1 MNHSQLYRKLAKERK
16 KLNKLIDKA
25 LKNGTKI
32 SETQEIIEQSR
43 KVNHLVE
50 IIQNEL
56 IKKEVLNNKIN
67 YSETIN
73 KIKKDAFLI
82 KNILL

>member
-1 MNHSQLYRKLAKERK
+1 MNHSQLYIKLARERK

-56 IKKEVLNNKIN
+56 IKKEVLNNKID

-73 KIKKDAFLI
+73 KI
-82 KNILL
+82 